1 MTRVMWGGRHRCIRS
16 HCMAFDSTP
25 GPPMSILPRSLDGVT
40 SYRAVMVGDFTEGLM
55 SKVSKI
61 HQIRSKVDTVVASDK
76 CLDADYSEECVYDHF
91 AEHFRDDGACY
102 GEAIDIDQES
112 IRGRSDAWNVG
123 CLDDEQTI
131 LERRIGLTDAEM
143 PAMTDNTL

>member
-1 MTRVMWGGRHRCIRS
+1 MTQLASIGAMTRVMWGGRHRCIRS

-61 HQIRSKVDTVVASDK
+61 HQIRSK
-76 CLDADYSEECVYDHF
+76 
-91 AEHFRDDGACY
+91 EHFRDDGACY